1 MIFRAIIVDSSR
13 LRPVHNKWKMKRIFD
28 IITVVSLLPFLLPA
42 MMAVSVAVVAN
53 SGWPVFFRQER
64 VGRDGRIFRIYK
76 FRTMV
81 PDAENKGPLLA
92 IREDPRVTRV
102 GRFLRRWS
110 LDELPQI
117 FNVLRGD
124 MSLVGPRPELPQL
137 VATYS
142 PWQRQVLKAMPG
154 VTGFSQVHG
163 RDDLAIDTKLRLDV
177 YYTRHRSLAM
187 DMWIIWR
194 TAFELVSGRGA
205 F

>member
-1 MIFRAIIVDSSR
+1 MVIAAAAVIIDSGF
-13 LRPVHNKWKMKRIFD
+13 PAV
-28 IITVVSLLPFLLPA
+28 FLQ
-42 MMAVSVAVVAN
+42 V
-53 SGWPVFFRQER
+53 R
-64 VGRDGRIFRIYK
+64 VGRNGKTFRIYK

-81 PDAENKGPLLA
+81 PDAASQGPLLA
-92 IREDPRVTRV
+92 VRGDPRVTRT

-117 FNVLRGD
+117 FNVIKGE

-137 VATYS
+137 VATYT
-142 PWQRQVLKAMPG
+142 PWQRQVLKALPG

-163 RDDLAIDTKLRLDV
+163 RDDLPMDTKLRLDI
-177 YYTRHRSLAM
+177 YYLRHRSLAM

-194 TAFELVSGRGA
+194 TVFELVSGRGA